1 MASHSSDLTISVYG
15 HPSANPESVATL
27 FGGKQVLEADGSE
40 DVAIFVIN
48 PNSGVDEQTIA
59 NWGALDD
66 FQTPRLIVVTELES
80 GEADFDDAVLLA
92 NRLFDQVVTPYLV
105 LHDELGAP
113 CALISLET
121 QEIID
126 YSEGLEKTIPSDPE
140 HKTLVSEFVEEYAS
154 HLAVMG
160 EGAFAAGLLFPA
172 IPLIINKRIGV
183 EIVKK
188 YLSEINRQPN

>member
-1 MASHSSDLTISVYG
+1 MASHSRDLTISVYG
-15 HPSANPESVATL
+15 HSSANPESVASL
-27 FGGKQVLEADGSE
+27 FGGKHVAQSDGSE

-48 PNSGVDEQTIA
+48 PNTGVDEQTVA

-66 FQTPRLIVVTELES
+66 FQTPRIIVVTELDS

-105 LHDELGAP
+105 LHDDLGAP

-126 YSEGLEKTIPSDPE
+126 YSETPEKIIASDPE

-160 EGAFAAGLLFPA
+160 DGAFAAGLLFPA
-172 IPLIINKRIGV
+172 IPLLIEKRIGV
-183 EIVKK
+183 DIVRK
-188 YLSEINRQPN
+188 YLSEISR

>member
-15 HPSANPESVATL
+15 HSSANPESVATL
-27 FGGKQVLEADGSE
+27 FGGKQILEADGSE

-126 YSEGLEKTIPSDPE
+126 YSEGVEKTIPSDPE